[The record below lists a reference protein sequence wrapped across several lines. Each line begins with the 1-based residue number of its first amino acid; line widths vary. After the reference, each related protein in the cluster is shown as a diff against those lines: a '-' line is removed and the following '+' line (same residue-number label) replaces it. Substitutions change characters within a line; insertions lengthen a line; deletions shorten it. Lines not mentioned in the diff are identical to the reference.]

1 MTDKPIYDITPHTLI
16 DYEGKIGA
24 VVWFSGCPLRC
35 VYCHNPHLIPSGGRY
50 SADWVLAYMSKRREW
65 NDGVVLSGGECCM
78 FDGLE
83 EFCKNLKDMGFAVKI
98 DTSGVRPKTV
108 LELAEKSL
116 IDTVAL
122 DFKGLEGMFETVS
135 GGNFFSLFDRT
146 LKGLLS
152 LGFDFSVRTTVHADY
167 LREADIV
174 RMGNYLY
181 DAGYRGVYTV
191 QKAVTS
197 VKTLFGLDEPV
208 CGFDVLS
215 ATSNAKTR
223 FVGF

>member
-35 VYCHNPHLIPSGGRY
+35 VYCHNPHLIPFGGRY

-135 GGNFFSLFDRT
+135 GGNFFSKLMSFVCEMESINVMFRSIYKAKNET
-146 LKGLLS
+146 
-152 LGFDFSVRTTVHADY
+152 
-167 LREADIV
+167 
-174 RMGNYLY
+174 
-181 DAGYRGVYTV
+181 
-191 QKAVTS
+191 QKM
-197 VKTLFGLDEPV
+197 
-208 CGFDVLS
+208 
-215 ATSNAKTR
+215 
-223 FVGF
+223 

>member
-1 MTDKPIYDITPHTLI
+1 
-16 DYEGKIGA
+16 
-24 VVWFSGCPLRC
+24 
-35 VYCHNPHLIPSGGRY
+35 
-50 SADWVLAYMSKRREW
+50 
-65 NDGVVLSGGECCM
+65 
-78 FDGLE
+78 
-83 EFCKNLKDMGFAVKI
+83 
-98 DTSGVRPKTV
+98 

-197 VKTLFGLDEPV
+197 VKTLFGLDEPA